1 MKAPTLDRLARHCG
15 IAKRESPFL
24 IFSFAYTLKGGMAQA
39 LRISILTGNVY
50 YDHSAL
56 QRMFTHLVILIIPC
70 LWCCY
75 NDYFIDEGTHSFK

>member
-1 MKAPTLDRLARHCG
+1 
-15 IAKRESPFL
+15 
-24 IFSFAYTLKGGMAQA
+24 MAQA